1 MKKRKDGRYQKNIYI
16 GRDGNGKA
24 MYKSVFGKTQAEVTR
39 KANEIKL
46 KISKGMDILSENMPF
61 SELCENW
68 LIYKKALLSSDKQY
82 KSYKTN
88 LKPFSVL
95 GDVAISKLVKADFQ
109 CIINDYFARNPHTGK
124 QTSKKTL
131 RDYRMTARQVF
142 DFAVENRILDYNP
155 LTYVRIP
162 KNAPV
167 SERRALTEQ
176 EQRWVMEMPHRAQL
190 PAMIMMLSGL
200 RLSECL
206 ALQWYDI
213 DLENAQISVHQKLV
227 MTGTPH
233 IVQGAKSKAGIRTVN
248 IPHTLVDFLKNQ
260 KNHKQS
266 DFVVLTTKG
275 EFFSTTAWRELWDS
289 YMADLNLKY
298 GDFSEYERKPKSKFD
313 PKGVPFVI
321 ERFTA
326 HYLRH
331 TFATNLFFCGQDLL
345 YVQNQLGHAK
355 PETTL
360 NIYTHLVQ
368 TNQIKKIN
376 KIIDLND
383 YISAIAEPQK
393 MMLV

>member
-16 GRDGNGKA
+16 GRDENGKA

-124 QTSKKTL
+124 PTSKKTL

-331 TFATNLFFCGQDLL
+331 PYVKSTTKKYEDFFQLL
-345 YVQNQLGHAK
+345 KA
-355 PETTL
+355 
-360 NIYTHLVQ
+360 
-368 TNQIKKIN
+368 
-376 KIIDLND
+376 
-383 YISAIAEPQK
+383 S
-393 MMLV
+393 

>member
-16 GRDGNGKA
+16 GRDENGKA

-124 QTSKKTL
+124 PTSKKTL

-248 IPHTLVDFLKNQ
+248 IPHTLVDFLKIKRTINNPTLLYLQ
-260 KNHKQS
+260 Q
-266 DFVVLTTKG
+266 
-275 EFFSTTAWRELWDS
+275 
-289 YMADLNLKY
+289 
-298 GDFSEYERKPKSKFD
+298 
-313 PKGVPFVI
+313 KGVLLNNSVA
-321 ERFTA
+321 RTV
-326 HYLRH
+326 
-331 TFATNLFFCGQDLL
+331 GQL
-345 YVQNQLGHAK
+345 YGR
-355 PETTL
+355 
-360 NIYTHLVQ
+360 
-368 TNQIKKIN
+368 
-376 KIIDLND
+376 
-383 YISAIAEPQK
+383 PQS
-393 MMLV
+393 